1 MIFLYQFI
9 CIKTH
14 EYFTYCSKLH
24 SYGWEGG
31 NVTSVKIF
39 FQNEGSKLMPTLSA
53 FMQALHCSKLKG
65 NLIRR
70 GFQEKKKKKK
80 APSLLV
86 LISSFFCCFKRS
98 SKIQTKR
105 WIISPQWYSSRS
117 GVRHLVS
124 VRLVLVQIQLPDSLP
139 LC

>member
-86 LISSFFCCFKRS
+86 LISSFFCCS
-98 SKIQTKR
+98 AVSKEAPKSKQEDGLFH
-105 WIISPQWYSSRS
+105 PS
-117 GVRHLVS
+117 G
-124 VRLVLVQIQLPDSLP
+124 ILPGQGWDTLWVWG
-139 LC
+139 

>member
-1 MIFLYQFI
+1 MNISPTVQNFI
-9 CIKTH
+9 LMVGRGVMSLQWRFFFKMKVQSWC
-14 EYFTYCSKLH
+14 LH
-24 SYGWEGG
+24 WA
-31 NVTSVKIF
+31 
-39 FQNEGSKLMPTLSA
+39 LSCR
-53 FMQALHCSKLKG
+53 HCTVASWKEISLEEDS
-65 NLIRR
+65 RR
-70 GFQEKKKKKK
+70 RRKKKK